1 MAKKLEDYVP
11 AKAEET
17 QLVQAKCDK
26 KLVEAVIAKKG
37 NMTWVDFMEASM
49 RRYLD
54 EQKSTR

>member
-11 AKAEET
+11 EKPEEI

-37 NMTWVDFMEASM
+37 KMTWVDFMEASM
-49 RRYLD
+49 RRYL
-54 EQKSTR
+54 EEHKSTR